1 MRARVESKTW
11 SSWLA
16 PRRQQLFSL
25 IPYLQRHK
33 NALAVGTAMVLMTN
47 LAAVISPW
55 ILRNAIDHLFQ
66 EVTRDI
72 LLFYATLM
80 IGVSTVEGI
89 LRFLM
94 RRILIGASRD
104 IEYDL
109 RNDLFAHLQTL
120 SPSYYHRHP
129 TGDIMSRATN
139 DLNAVR
145 MVLGPGIMYSLN
157 TLFTAVL
164 TIGILVTIDFRLAI
178 LTLIPLLAVSFSAKV
193 FGKQIHKRFEKIQ
206 EQFSVL
212 TTLAQEN
219 VSGVRVVKAYNQ
231 EDPFIERFSQANEE
245 YVNRNLSLVKV
256 WGIFNPLLTFLL
268 GLSAVGLLW
277 YGGHQVIAGSISV
290 GDFVAFMAYLAML
303 TWPTIALGW
312 VINIFERGSASMGRL
327 NEIFQSQSEIRDEQT
342 QPISEIK
349 GNIRIKDL
357 TFSYNGTPVLKGINV
372 DIRAGQTLAIVGK
385 TGSGKST
392 FVDLIARLYRVPRG
406 TVFVDDVDIN
416 DIPLETL
423 RRSIGYVPQETF
435 LFSETVEQNIA
446 FGRPDVSFKSI
457 EESSKVSNIWPDIQ
471 DFPKQFKTFVGER
484 GITLSGGQ
492 KQRIAISRALL
503 VDPRILI
510 LDDALSSVDTQ
521 TEERILE
528 KLAGE
533 LTNRTVILISHRIS
547 TVKMADQILVLDQGA
562 IVERGTH
569 QELLEAGG
577 SYANLHEKQL
587 LKEELGVE

>member
-1 MRARVESKTW
+1 M
-11 SSWLA
+11 
-16 PRRQQLFSL
+16 
-25 IPYLQRHK
+25 I
-33 NALAVGTAMVLMTN
+33 VGTAMVLITN
-47 LAAVISPW
+47 IAAVVSPW

-66 EVTRDI
+66 EVTRDV
-72 LLFYATLM
+72 LLFYASLM
-80 IGVSTVEGI
+80 IGMSALEGI
-89 LRFLM
+89 FRFLM

-109 RNDLFAHLQTL
+109 RNDLFRHLQTL
-120 SPSYYHRHP
+120 SPSYYQRHP

-145 MVLGPGIMYSLN
+145 MVLGPGIMYSMN
-157 TLFTAVL
+157 TLFTAAL
-164 TIGILVTIDFRLAI
+164 TIVILVTINIRLAI
-178 LTLIPLLAVSFSAKV
+178 LTLIPLLAVSLSTKY
-193 FGKQIHKRFEKIQ
+193 FGKQIHKRFERIQ

-231 EDPFIERFSQANEE
+231 EQPFIERFRQANED
-245 YVNRNLSLVKV
+245 YVNRSLSLVRV
-256 WGIFNPLLTFLL
+256 WGVFNPLLTFLL
-268 GLSAVGLLW
+268 GLSAVSLLW
-277 YGGHQVIAGSISV
+277 YGGHQVIEGFISV

-312 VINIFERGSASMGRL
+312 VINIFERGSASMGRI
-327 NEIFQSQSEIRDEQT
+327 NEIFESQSKIRDEKT
-342 QPISEIK
+342 QPPFELK
-349 GNIRIKDL
+349 GNIQIKNL
-357 TFSYNGTPVLKGINV
+357 TFSYNGTPVLKDINV
-372 DIRAGQTLAIVGK
+372 DIRAGQTLAIVGR

-392 FVDLIARLYRVPRG
+392 FVDLICRLYRVPPG

-416 DIPLETL
+416 HIPLRTL
-423 RRSIGYVPQETF
+423 RKSIGYVPQETF
-435 LFSETVEQNIA
+435 LFSETVEENIA
-446 FGRPDVSFKSI
+446 FGRPDISFESI
-457 EESSKVSNIWPDIQ
+457 EESSKASNIWPDIQ
-471 DFPKQFKTFVGER
+471 DFPKKFKTFVGER

-503 VDPRILI
+503 VNPQILI
-510 LDDALSSVDTQ
+510 LDDALSSVDTH

-533 LTNRTVILISHRIS
+533 LSNRTVILISHRIS
-547 TVKMADQILVLDQGA
+547 TVKMADQILVLDQGS

-569 QELLEAGG
+569 QELLEARGA
-577 SYANLHEKQL
+577 YADLHERQM